1 MLVTRIGKANA
12 QFFKKLSVEN
22 GVDLFLNKHFC
33 GLFLHTHFF
42 IRKIFMRHRA
52 SKTPE
57 PLRKV

>member
-42 IRKIFMRHRA
+42 IRNIFIRNWA
-52 SKTPE
+52 SKTPK
-57 PLRKV
+57 P

>member
-42 IRKIFMRHRA
+42 IRNIFIRN
-52 SKTPE
+52 
-57 PLRKV
+57 